1 MTFRAMCLA
10 VAVAMIASFGSVGLV
25 RAGEEASVGSGGVR
39 KLDSL
44 LGRDVSTQ
52 PEGDTGRVVDVLID
66 ADGRVS
72 AAVVEFGGFLGIG
85 TRKIAV
91 DWEAFRVING
101 GLVVDVTREQLRRA
115 REYKAS
121 EPAGIVKSVRN

>member
-10 VAVAMIASFGSVGLV
+10 GAVVLIASFGSVGLV
-25 RAGEEASVGSGGVR
+25 RAGEEASLRSDGVR

-91 DWEAFRVING
+91 DWEAFRVTDG

>member
-1 MTFRAMCLA
+1 
-10 VAVAMIASFGSVGLV
+10 MIASFGSVGLV